1 MVVWPHQARGGGGR
15 GLGVP
20 GAPWKEEIVREE
32 HLLRKVLYPWGRAR
46 EAGPRPPTWGTDS
59 VTRGGDRVAG
69 QELPCWGRGAGVLN
83 LGG

>member
-59 VTRGGDRVAG
+59 VTRGVTGLLVRSYHAG
-69 QELPCWGRGAGVLN
+69 GGVL
-83 LGG
+83 GS